1 VVAYDR
7 PVRAKLG
14 AVLFIGMAVVAVPVA
29 AQVKDGGP
37 GSDRLRGTAKADQ
50 LFGRGGPDV
59 LLGRSGKDKLR
70 GAAGDD
76 ELKGAKG
83 RDRLIGGGAADVLIG
98 GKGRDTLN
106 PGKGEDG
113 VNMRDGVELS
123 APGRDVIR
131 ARDGSP
137 DQISCGDG
145 NDRAFVD
152 EFEDGVYNCE
162 ELIEP

>member
-1 VVAYDR
+1 
-7 PVRAKLG
+7 VRVKLG
-14 AVLFIGMAVVAVPVA
+14 ALLVVGMVAIAAPVV

-37 GSDRLRGTAKADQ
+37 GSDRLRGTGKADQ
-50 LFGRGGPDV
+50 LFGRGGADV
-59 LLGRSGKDKLR
+59 LVGRGGRDKLR
-70 GAAGDD
+70 GAAGGD

-83 RDRLIGGGAADVLIG
+83 RDRLIGGAAADVLIG

-113 VNMRDGVELS
+113 VNMRDGVELT

-137 DQISCGDG
+137 DQISCGQG

-152 EFEDGVYNCE
+152 EVEDGVYDCE